1 MKEKKY
7 WLSVE
12 QIRFLERII
21 DKIDEGWSQLYGYN
35 TRIGLEDILDLG
47 YYKDNQREW
56 LLSIREDYILTFTD
70 TPISTPTT
78 MRYY

>member
-7 WLSVE
+7 WLTSE
-12 QIRFLERII
+12 QINFLEMII
-21 DKIDEGWSQLYGYN
+21 HKIDSGWSQLYGYN
-35 TRIGLEDILDLG
+35 TRIGLEDILDIG

-56 LLSIREDYILTFTD
+56 LQCIREDYILTFTD

-78 MRYY
+78 IRYS